1 MESPSLVWT
10 GNWHVA
16 VDLQVAGGTCMPA
29 WGHTHLNT
37 YYCLS
42 SIRPLLLS
50 YIIIVTI
57 RFTWKWQPRVPHTH
71 FIMIHIDD
79 SVYALLEPTHAHTIS
94 AHTWH
99 MHYRPIYPAR
109 TFVPRLITVVDRFP
123 CTNKRLAVFWTRV
136 CSHLTGSCLIEPT
149 WRERGIVHSWLIDD
163 PLILVW
169 YTEYRPAV
177 CSVGWSIINNAWTS
191 RRSLASTWP

>member
-1 MESPSLVWT
+1 MNIEEVDGVTKSGLDWQLACSRWFA
-10 GNWHVA
+10 GSGGHVHA
-16 VDLQVAGGTCMPA
+16 RVGTYA
-29 WGHTHLNT
+29 FKHVLLS
-37 YYCLS
+37 LS

-109 TFVPRLITVVDRFP
+109 TFVPRPITVVDRFP

-149 WRERGIVHSWLIDD
+149 WR
-163 PLILVW
+163 
-169 YTEYRPAV
+169 
-177 CSVGWSIINNAWTS
+177 
-191 RRSLASTWP
+191 